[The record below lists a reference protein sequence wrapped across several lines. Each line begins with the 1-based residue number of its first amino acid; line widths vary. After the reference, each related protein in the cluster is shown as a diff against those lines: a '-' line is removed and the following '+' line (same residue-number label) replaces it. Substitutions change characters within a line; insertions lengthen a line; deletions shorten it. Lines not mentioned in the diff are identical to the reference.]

1 MSESD
6 NGAIDAI
13 CVEDS
18 VDNVVEKL
26 SARNFCFGW
35 EYLAYT
41 TMVALMTRNELF
53 RHEVEIK
60 MSDIKVAALYHFIVV
75 EILCKAYELRCMA
88 SFPGCHSEDARDIGA
103 FVERIKNDSL
113 KQISISDIKTCGV
126 LKEIPFPKYSEM
138 YFKPSYTEEC
148 EEYDYGSNNYES
160 GDEPLPAEGSLGF
173 DSNGEDES
181 DEADD
186 GDDDDESVPAT
197 RGVTVDL

>member
-41 TMVALMTRNELF
+41 TMVALMTRSILF
-53 RHEVEIK
+53 KHEVEIK
-60 MSDIKVAALYHFIVV
+60 MSDIKVAALFHFIVV
-75 EILCKAYELRCMA
+75 EILCKAYELRCMT

-113 KQISISDIKTCGV
+113 SKISDIKTYCIQ
-126 LKEIPFPKYSEM
+126 KELPFPKYSEM
-138 YFKPSYTEEC
+138 YFKPNETEEN
-148 EEYDYGSNNYES
+148 EEDDYGSENDDDDQFPE
-160 GDEPLPAEGSLGF
+160 EGSLGF

-197 RGVTVDL
+197 RYVSVDL